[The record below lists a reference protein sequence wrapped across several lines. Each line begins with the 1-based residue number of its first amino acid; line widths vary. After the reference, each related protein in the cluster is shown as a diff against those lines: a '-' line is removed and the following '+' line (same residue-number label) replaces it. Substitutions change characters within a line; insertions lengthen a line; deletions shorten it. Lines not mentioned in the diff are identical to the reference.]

1 MRKANRYHSQVYIDG
16 ILSGD
21 RVLLSRAL
29 TLVESTLP
37 EDYELAQAVITACM
51 PYTGNAFRLGITGV
65 PGAGKS
71 TFIEAFG
78 MMIITK
84 MQKKI
89 AVLAIDPTSE
99 ISGGS
104 ILGDKTRMHELS
116 AHPAAFIRPSPA
128 CGTLGGVA
136 RKTRESLLLCEAA
149 GFDMIIVE
157 TVGVGQSETM
167 VSDMTDFFLLLMLPN
182 AGDELQGLKK
192 GIMEKADAL
201 IINKADGDFLAKA
214 RLAKTLYSQALR
226 LFMAK
231 ESGWRTPVL
240 LCSALEKQ
248 GIADVW
254 QMLIEYQSQAQS
266 NQFWQKNRQ
275 EQLLKWMLESVQDRL
290 QTLFFQDVEIVKKIP
305 ILEQLV
311 LESKLSPL
319 KAADQLVK
327 LFFNS

>member
-1 MRKANRYHSQVYIDG
+1 MRKAHRFAPQVYIDG

-21 RVLLSRAL
+21 RMLLSRAL
-29 TLVESTLP
+29 TLVESVLP
-37 EDYELAQAVITACM
+37 EDYELAQTVITACM
-51 PYTGNAFRLGITGV
+51 PYTGKAFRLGITGV

-78 MMIITK
+78 MMLVSQ
-84 MQKKI
+84 MQKKV
-89 AVLAIDPTSE
+89 AVLTIDPTSE

-116 AHPAAFIRPSPA
+116 SHPAAFIRPSPSS
-128 CGTLGGVA
+128 GTLGGVA

-149 GFDMIIVE
+149 GFDIIIVE

-182 AGDELQGLKK
+182 AGDELQGIKK

-226 LFMAK
+226 LFIAK
-231 ESGWRTPVL
+231 ESGWKTPVL

-248 GIADVW
+248 GIDDVW
-254 QMLIEYQSQAQS
+254 KMLLEYQSQAQNS
-266 NQFWQKNRQ
+266 QFWQQNRQ
-275 EQLLKWMLESVQDRL
+275 AQSLKWMLESVQNRL
-290 QTLFFQDVEIVKKIP
+290 HTRFFQDPQIAKEIP
-305 ILEQLV
+305 ILEQKV
-311 LESKLSPL
+311 LNHTLSPL
-319 KAADQLVK
+319 KAADELVK